1 MATLNFKFVAND
13 AGLKQGIDSA
23 KGDLN
28 DLDGHTNKIGASVGK
43 AFALMGTALVASG
56 LVAGLKDMVTAA
68 QEDEVAQRL
77 LATQLENT
85 TGATAGQVAA
95 AENFITSASK
105 MAGVTDDVLRP
116 ALANAVR
123 GTGSLE
129 EAQKLL
135 TIALDA
141 SAASGKPLDA
151 VLTTLIK
158 AHNGNEAALYKL
170 APQLKASKGNL
181 DDFAESVKGAAAAS
195 RNPFA
200 AFTISIDEAKEAL
213 GARLLPA
220 LNRIIEKLMPF
231 IDDLLPPII
240 ALFDALTPVIE
251 ALIPPIIS
259 VVTGISPLL
268 PILSRLIIALTP
280 IISELL
286 PPLIDLFVELLPAII
301 PIVDILTDLLVPI
314 VRTLVAVLKAIVTA
328 VADVLTA
335 FAPFAKK
342 IEKAF
347 EGVGTFF
354 TGLVNG
360 WIDTFEGFI
369 NGAID
374 GLNGIIRALNLVGK
388 YGPIKFSIG
397 TIGRI
402 NIPKLATGGIV
413 MPTPG
418 GSIVNVA
425 EAGKPEAIIPLDRLG
440 NLGGNTTIN
449 VYVDQ
454 AVNAQTIIDVI
465 NKYSRNTGTSVMGL
479 FTA

>member
-13 AGLKQGIDSA
+13 AGLKDGINQA
-23 KGDLN
+23 KGHLD
-28 DLDGHTNKIGASVGK
+28 DLDGHTGRIGNSVGK
-43 AFALMGTALVASG
+43 AFAAMGTALVASG
-56 LVAGLKDMVTAA
+56 LIMGLKDMVTAA
-68 QEDEVAQRL
+68 QEDEIAQRL

-85 TGATAGQVAA
+85 AGATTAQVAA
-95 AENFITSASK
+95 AEEYITATSK

-116 ALANAVR
+116 ALSNAVR

-135 TIALDA
+135 TIALDGA
-141 SAASGKPLDA
+141 AASGKPLDT
-151 VLTTLIK
+151 VLQALIK

-170 APQLKASKGNL
+170 APQLKASKGNI
-181 DDFAESVKGAAAAS
+181 DDFAESVKGAAEAS

-200 AFTISIDEAKEAL
+200 AFSISIDEAKEAL

-220 LNRIIEKLMPF
+220 LNRVIEKLMPF
-231 IDDLLPPII
+231 IDKLLPPVI
-240 ALFDALTPVIE
+240 ALFDALLPVIE
-251 ALIPPIIS
+251 ALIPPIID
-259 VVTGISPLL
+259 VVTALSPLL
-268 PILSRLIIALTP
+268 PVLAKLILALTP

-286 PPLIDLFVELLPAII
+286 PPLIDLFVQLLPVII

-314 VRTLVAVLKAIVTA
+314 IRILIGVLKQVVTW
-328 VADVLTA
+328 VGDVITA
-335 FAPFAKK
+335 FTPFAGK
-342 IEKAF
+342 IQKAF

-354 TGLVNG
+354 KGLVNG
-360 WIDTFEGFI
+360 WTDTFEGFV

-374 GLNGIIRALNLVGK
+374 GLNGIIRAINLVGK

-397 TIGRI
+397 TIGHI
-402 NIPKLATGGIV
+402 SIPKLATGGIV

-440 NLGGNTTIN
+440 NLGGNTTVN

-454 AVNAQTIIDVI
+454 AVSAQTIIDVI

-479 FTA
+479 FA